1 MNEADSAALDD
12 DTTGFD
18 EGFNADPT
26 GTPGHVQQADDAANG
41 DDNQTANDGQPAQA
55 QAAPEYVQLT
65 KQEIEELRAR
75 AALVEEL
82 KATQDKSFGT
92 AFGKLGDLER
102 RLKAMGESAAIEV
115 DQDEIDALRADGF
128 EPLAKAL
135 EKVRNLKAL
144 PGGGV
149 DSAQVEAL
157 VQQRVAPAL
166 QRMELRLLAKDH
178 PDWQQIDKDP
188 AFGQWVTSQGAEFAQ
203 SLAKA
208 SSEYDGQ
215 TVSDAMTK
223 FKAHRQ
229 AQEAAAEK
237 ARKAADSAQANA
249 SARRSRMNAA
259 VTPRGSG
266 GSPASDPNA
275 EFDAGFNEG

>member
-1 MNEADSAALDD
+1 MNEADSAVLDD

-26 GTPGHVQQADDAANG
+26 ETPGHVQQADDAANG

-65 KQEIEELRAR
+65 KQEVEELRAR

-144 PGGGV
+144 PGSGV

-223 FKAHRQ
+223 FKAHRK
-229 AQEAAAEK
+229 AVEDAAKK
-237 ARKAADSAQANA
+237 ASQQA
-249 SARRSRMNAA
+249 SARQSRFAAA

-266 GSPASDPNA
+266 GTPASDPNA
-275 EFDAGFNEG
+275 EFDAGFREG